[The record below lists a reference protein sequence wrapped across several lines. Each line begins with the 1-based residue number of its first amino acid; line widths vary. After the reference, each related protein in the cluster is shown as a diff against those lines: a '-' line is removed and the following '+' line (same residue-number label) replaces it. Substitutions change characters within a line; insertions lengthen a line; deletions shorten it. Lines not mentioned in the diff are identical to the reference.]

1 MILRSLW
8 VLTKSFLV
16 VLSLY
21 SFLWY
26 ITGQYV
32 KINLKNILNS
42 YFNYRAEVTADSISF
57 SGYPFNFIYTAKNLE
72 ISYPL
77 TMDNGVDL
85 KFNTITFT
93 SNVLIDSIKIDLDD
107 PMDFSTRNNKFNYS
121 IKWDEGARINFKF
134 TKPLLLDVLS
144 HASPSFS
151 FNYFAYFDS
160 GYNIFDKSLDKIVF
174 ISASNKVRMEII
186 DEEDSTQYTLQAAMD
201 GEGGVDSHKDAQG
214 EHNLVADLLYNV
226 YKTPE
231 NKNFELQVNKF
242 SVNTEK
248 YEFSAVGSLST
259 SAETTDASKL
269 DIDVKNR
276 TNFLNTIES
285 ILSPQ
290 LALALKQVIPESPNK
305 KDKLAADN
313 VSFSISPTSGSYSI
327 IKTMLSR

>member
-32 KINLKNILNS
+32 KINLKSILNS
-42 YFNYRAEVTADSISF
+42 CFNYRAEVTADSISF

-85 KFNTITFT
+85 KFHTITFT

-174 ISASNKVRMEII
+174 ISASNKVRMEIM

-214 EHNLVADLLYNV
+214 EHSLVADLLYNV
-226 YKTPE
+226 CKTSE

-248 YEFSAVGSLST
+248 YEFSAVGSLGT
-259 SAETTDASKL
+259 SEEINASKL
-269 DIDVKNR
+269 DIEIKNR
-276 TNFLNTIES
+276 TNLLNTIES

-290 LALALKQVIPESPNK
+290 LALALKQVIPELPLTK

-313 VSFSISPTSGSYSI
+313 VSFSISPTSESYNI
-327 IKTMLSR
+327 IKTMLRR